1 MCSCTSKLALR
12 VPRND
17 ERGGPTREKQ
27 PDGQIN
33 NFLSIPLT
41 KNIPLSP
48 SGKSALSARP
58 SRAHKRGV
66 SRSSRTWGAGCG
78 GRDGIGARFERADER
93 CYCVRRSRVVLTP
106 RRWCQ
111 VSRKLTL
118 LGNDGDNKARS
129 PGRVR
134 NKP

>member
-33 NFLSIPLT
+33 NCLSIPLT
-41 KNIPLSP
+41 KNISLSP

-93 CYCVRRSRVVLTP
+93 CYCVRRSRVGYILKVGERSSKTPQATKPFKTRGFRLT
-106 RRWCQ
+106 
-111 VSRKLTL
+111 S
-118 LGNDGDNKARS
+118 
-129 PGRVR
+129 
-134 NKP
+134 